1 MFEVSGR
8 SIRISR
14 GDTGLIAFDAEGTAL
29 SEKDLAVFT
38 VRRQSGGIVMEK
50 VIAPEDNRFTV
61 PFTNEETEAL
71 REGDYVWDIRI
82 VLGAQ
87 TNADGRVTGGREVIT
102 PLPPSPLKIMK
113 VVGRV

>member
-29 SEKDLAVFT
+29 SEKDAAVFT

-50 VIAPEDNRFTV
+50 VIAP
-61 PFTNEETEAL
+61 
-71 REGDYVWDIRI
+71 
-82 VLGAQ
+82 
-87 TNADGRVTGGREVIT
+87 
-102 PLPPSPLKIMK
+102 
-113 VVGRV
+113 

>member
-50 VIAPEDNRFTV
+50 VIAPEGNRLLV

-71 REGDYVWDIRI
+71 CEGEYVWDIRV
-82 VLGAQ
+82 VLDAE
-87 TNADGRVTGGREVIT
+87 TDAEGRVTGGREVIT